1 MDIAI
6 LSLIQA
12 EDRYTVTLETP
23 RQGPLALAGTVWV
36 DQQPRRDIVRVVDAV
51 TELINQQAA
60 SGEPYRGD
68 VSRLGEVS
76 EVGTL
81 AEFGQLMYGL
91 FLPPIVQNA
100 LRELDA
106 PLVITTNDAEI
117 PWELLHNGRDFLGLR
132 APLARRLMV
141 SRWVAGGEA
150 ALAAEPN
157 FLLVADPLGDL
168 PEAEAEA
175 DGLMAMLE
183 ARGVPYDLLR
193 GPRATYVGVQQALLS
208 GRYQVIH
215 YTGHAVFDPRR
226 PERTGLKLA
235 GERMLLAS
243 QIEGVLRGH
252 PLVFLNACSSAR
264 EAERQVAYVGPQAEG
279 LAAAFLAGGAAGF
292 VGAQWPI
299 FDRGSRDFAF
309 AFYQR
314 LLDGASIGEALR
326 VARSDGRARRP
337 TDATWA
343 SFVFYGNPALRLAE
357 PTADLLA
364 RAQRAAETGDWPQT
378 LDLLAQAERRSDCPP
393 EVATLAE
400 RARAGIARQE
410 ELAALYADGLACLAR
425 GDWLAAADC
434 LGRVVAQ
441 DAGYQDAARRLAEA
455 RAALAQ
461 EEAARQG
468 AKGTEGARGTRGTI
482 VRWAAVAVVLVC
494 MAVLAGFG
502 ATRFFAPA
510 PVATPTPSP
519 TPTPEPLVTPSP
531 VPSPTPTIPPFGW
544 QGLSGLSGSIV
555 RALVTQPRHPRTLYA
570 ATWGGGVFQSSD
582 GGEHWQASNAGLP
595 SYHVYALLC
604 DPITPTVVYAGTR
617 DSGVFRSS
625 DGGQTWAA
633 ASQGLAESTVYALG
647 VGPAVNPGRQE
658 AIYAGTDAGRL
669 YRSEDGGQ
677 TWESLRGQIPAGAI
691 NAIIA
696 TPQGLLLVGS
706 SGGAYRSTDGGS
718 TWRKLALGNDVRDL
732 AFHPQDERLLY
743 AGVAGEG
750 VFRSTD
756 GGETWK
762 ALNKGLDNI
771 RVRTLALDP
780 LQPKVLYVGTDG
792 GRLFRSANGGESW
805 ESAASGL
812 SSRSV
817 QALAIAP
824 GVLYAGTW
832 GEGVF
837 RSTDEARSWRPA
849 NAGLSA
855 PNINAVLAGGEP
867 RVLLAALYGKGI
879 FRSDDGGQTWVER
892 SSGLTAAEDVLA
904 LVGDS
909 AAPPML
915 YTTISGEG
923 LFKSTDGGATWQ
935 AKSTGLTRATFTA
948 LAVAPADARLLYA
961 GTSDGRIFRSQDAAE
976 TWRHTATITSTWVF
990 ALVVDPRNPDVAYV
1004 ATAQHGVL
1012 QTTDGGVSWRTAN
1025 QALTFTLL
1033 FDRAT
1038 ARLYAGTS
1046 QQGVLASND
1055 GGQTWQSLGL
1065 LGETI
1070 LALAL
1075 DAAVPGTIYA
1085 GTWGHGVFVSRDGG
1099 ATWQSLAP
1107 GLSTAFVQGLAVA
1120 PGWVYAATSNGL
1132 YAAAVPVTTPTPAVT
1147 STPVSP

>member
-1 MDIAI
+1 
-6 LSLIQA
+6 
-12 EDRYTVTLETP
+12 
-23 RQGPLALAGTVWV
+23 
-36 DQQPRRDIVRVVDAV
+36 
-51 TELINQQAA
+51 
-60 SGEPYRGD
+60 
-68 VSRLGEVS
+68 
-76 EVGTL
+76 
-81 AEFGQLMYGL
+81 
-91 FLPPIVQNA
+91 
-100 LRELDA
+100 
-106 PLVITTNDAEI
+106 
-117 PWELLHNGRDFLGLR
+117 
-132 APLARRLMV
+132 
-141 SRWVAGGEA
+141 
-150 ALAAEPN
+150 
-157 FLLVADPLGDL
+157 
-168 PEAEAEA
+168 
-175 DGLMAMLE
+175 MAMLE

-314 LLDGASIGEALR
+314 LMDGASIGEALR

-625 DGGQTWAA
+625 NGGQTWAA

-780 LQPKVLYVGTDG
+780 LQPKVL
-792 GRLFRSANGGESW
+792 
-805 ESAASGL
+805 
-812 SSRSV
+812 
-817 QALAIAP
+817 
-824 GVLYAGTW
+824 
-832 GEGVF
+832 
-837 RSTDEARSWRPA
+837 
-849 NAGLSA
+849 
-855 PNINAVLAGGEP
+855 
-867 RVLLAALYGKGI
+867 
-879 FRSDDGGQTWVER
+879 
-892 SSGLTAAEDVLA
+892 
-904 LVGDS
+904 
-909 AAPPML
+909 
-915 YTTISGEG
+915 
-923 LFKSTDGGATWQ
+923 
-935 AKSTGLTRATFTA
+935 
-948 LAVAPADARLLYA
+948 
-961 GTSDGRIFRSQDAAE
+961 
-976 TWRHTATITSTWVF
+976 
-990 ALVVDPRNPDVAYV
+990 
-1004 ATAQHGVL
+1004 
-1012 QTTDGGVSWRTAN
+1012 
-1025 QALTFTLL
+1025 
-1033 FDRAT
+1033 
-1038 ARLYAGTS
+1038 
-1046 QQGVLASND
+1046 
-1055 GGQTWQSLGL
+1055 
-1065 LGETI
+1065 
-1070 LALAL
+1070 
-1075 DAAVPGTIYA
+1075 
-1085 GTWGHGVFVSRDGG
+1085 
-1099 ATWQSLAP
+1099 
-1107 GLSTAFVQGLAVA
+1107 
-1120 PGWVYAATSNGL
+1120 
-1132 YAAAVPVTTPTPAVT
+1132 
-1147 STPVSP
+1147 

>member
-6 LSLIQA
+6 LSLIQS

-23 RQGPLALAGTVWV
+23 RQGPLALTGTVWV

-81 AEFGQLMYGL
+81 ADFGRLMYGL

-100 LRELDA
+100 LREMDA

-150 ALAAEPN
+150 VLAAEPN
-157 FLLVADPLGDL
+157 FLLIADPLGDL

-175 DGLMAMLE
+175 DDLMAMLE

-314 LLDGASIGEALR
+314 LLDGASIGDALCT
-326 VARSDGRARRP
+326 ARSDSRAHRP

-343 SFVFYGNPALRLAE
+343 SFVFYGNPALHLAE

-364 RAQRAAETGDWPQT
+364 RAHRAAETGDWPQT
-378 LDLLAQAERRSDCPP
+378 LDLLAQAERHSDCPP
-393 EVATLAE
+393 QAAVLAE
-400 RARAGIARQE
+400 RAHAGIARQE
-410 ELAALYADGLACLAR
+410 QLAALYADGLACLGR
-425 GDWLAAADC
+425 GDWLAAANC
-434 LGRVVAQ
+434 LGQVVAQ
-441 DAGYQDAARRLAEA
+441 DPNYRDAAARLAEA

-461 EEAARQG
+461 EEAARPG
-468 AKGTEGARGTRGTI
+468 PKGTEGTRGTRGTRA
-482 VRWAAVAVVLVC
+482 RWAAIAVVVVFI
-494 MAVLAGFG
+494 AVLTGLG
-502 ATRFFAPA
+502 AARFFAPA
-510 PVATPTPSP
+510 PAATPTPSFTL
-519 TPTPEPLVTPSP
+519 TPAPLVTPSP

-544 QGLSGLSGSIV
+544 QRLGGLSGSII
-555 RALVTQPRHPRTLYA
+555 RALVTPPRHPRTLYA

-582 GGEHWQASNAGLP
+582 GGEHWQASNAGLQ

-617 DSGVFRSS
+617 DSGIFRSS
-625 DGGQTWAA
+625 DGGQTWASA
-633 ASQGLAESTVYALG
+633 AQGLDEGTVYALG
-647 VGPAVNPGRQE
+647 VGPAVNPGRQQ
-658 AIYAGTDAGRL
+658 ALYAGTDTGRI
-669 YRSEDGGQ
+669 YRREDGGQ
-677 TWESLRGQIPAGAI
+677 TWEPLRGQIPAGAI
-691 NAIIA
+691 NVIIA
-696 TPQGLLLVGS
+696 TPKGVLLVGTNA
-706 SGGAYRSTDGGS
+706 GAYRSTDGGT
-718 TWRKLALGNDVRDL
+718 TWQKLTLGNDVRDL
-732 AFHPQDERLLY
+732 AGNPQDERMLY

-750 VFRSTD
+750 LFRSTD

-762 ALNKGLDNI
+762 AMNKGLDNI
-771 RVRTLALDP
+771 RVRTLAIDP

-792 GRLFRSANGGESW
+792 GRLFRSTNGGESW

-832 GEGVF
+832 GDGVF

-849 NAGLSA
+849 NAGLNA
-855 PNINAVLAGGEP
+855 PNINAVLADPGEP
-867 RVLLAALYGKGI
+867 RVLLAALYGKGV

-892 SSGLTAAEDVLA
+892 SSGLTTAEDVLT
-904 LVGDS
+904 LVSDP
-909 AAPPML
+909 AAPHVL

-948 LAVAPADARLLYA
+948 LAVAPADSRLLYA

-976 TWRHTATITSTWVF
+976 TWRHTATITGTWVF

-1004 ATAQHGVL
+1004 ATTHHGVL

-1025 QALTFTLL
+1025 QALAFTLL

-1038 ARLYAGTS
+1038 GRLYAGTS
-1046 QQGVLASND
+1046 QQGVLASDD

-1085 GTWGHGVFVSRDGG
+1085 GTWGHGVFVTRDGG

-1107 GLSTAFVQGLAVA
+1107 GLSTAFVQGLAVT

-1132 YAAAVPVTTPTPAVT
+1132 YAAAVP
-1147 STPVSP
+1147 